1 MVSVNENHL
10 TEYKFISF
18 QKKRDKK
25 ETRIITVEITC
36 LLHGWLGLEN
46 QAVDWRDL
54 DIASFSL
61 APTSHVR

>member
-1 MVSVNENHL
+1 MNENCL

-36 LLHGWLGLEN
+36 LLHGRLGLEN
-46 QAVDWRDL
+46 QAVDQRDL
-54 DIASFSL
+54 DIAGFSS
-61 APTSHVR
+61 APTSHMR